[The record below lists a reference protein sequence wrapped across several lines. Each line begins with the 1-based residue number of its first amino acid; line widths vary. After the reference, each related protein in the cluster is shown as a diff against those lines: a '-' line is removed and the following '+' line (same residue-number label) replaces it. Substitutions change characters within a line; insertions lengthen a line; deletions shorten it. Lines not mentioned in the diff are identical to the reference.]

1 MNTVRRNSR
10 LADTWFIEIASI
22 SLSLISFLAI
32 LITLACYNGK
42 ILFSWHKVTI
52 NTVISIFATI
62 SRVCLMVAVSS
73 ALGQWRWNWFYGQS
87 RPLADFD
94 TLDAA
99 SRGAIGSF
107 RLLWIIKS
115 WSVPKLEVPMIFL
128 LINRVDCKGP
138 RLLLELGPR

>member
-1 MNTVRRNSR
+1 MNGVSRINR
-10 LADTWFIEIASI
+10 LADSWLIEIVSI
-22 SLSLISFLAI
+22 AFSLIALLAI
-32 LITLACYNGK
+32 LILLACYDGK
-42 ILFSWHKVTI
+42 VLFSWHKVTI

-62 SRVCLMVAVSS
+62 SRMCLMLAVSS

-107 RLLWIIKS
+107 RLLWTTKS
-115 WSVPKLEVPMIFL
+115 LQVPSLRPLMIA
-128 LINRVDCKGP
+128 
-138 RLLLELGPR
+138 